1 MYHYVEFLRKC
12 NQVNKVNK
20 IVTKKPETIKSTI
33 NLNVTNNNP
42 SYDLDD
48 DLIFYLEMDTI
59 PNDKKS
65 AY

>member
-1 MYHYVEFLRKC
+1 MYHYVEFLRKS
-12 NQVNKVNK
+12 NQVNKINK
-20 IVTKKPETIKSTI
+20 IVTKEPETIKSTI
-33 NLNVTNNNP
+33 NLNVTNNNT

-48 DLIFYLEMDTI
+48 DLIFYLEMDAI